1 MFLSSLRDV
10 LWLPFIHWLCR
21 SPALMRVLTLVF
33 VFNSLA
39 TLIFSSFPRLEVYT
53 ATSKE
58 ERRKEHLLIITTHL
72 SSFFPKIYIFGD
84 KFILQE
90 QFHRKYI
97 NMDIILTHTYAIC
110 VFVDGS
116 LDIFPSALRVSN
128 KHRIEQGML

>member
-1 MFLSSLRDV
+1 
-10 LWLPFIHWLCR
+10 
-21 SPALMRVLTLVF
+21 MRVLTLVF

-58 ERRKEHLLIITTHL
+58 RKKKGAFTYHNNPSLF
-72 SSFFPKIYIFGD
+72 FFPKIFGD
-84 KFILQE
+84 KFILHE

-128 KHRIEQGML
+128 KYRIEQGML